1 MIHHLCLNTASLD
14 QRAHTE
20 YSSDSTGVRRD
31 ETLCI
36 VQHRVQKERERV
48 KSEGA
53 RALFEG
59 CASDT
64 FKRAVS
70 DQNTAAYE

>member
-1 MIHHLCLNTASLD
+1 MCA
-14 QRAHTE
+14 
-20 YSSDSTGVRRD
+20 
-31 ETLCI
+31 
-36 VQHRVQKERERV
+36 V

-59 CASDT
+59 CESDT